1 MKMNG
6 LPLHSL
12 NNGCIMKFDVIII
25 GGSYAG
31 LSAALQL
38 GRARK
43 NILIVDVGERRNR
56 FASHS
61 HGFLGQ
67 DGKAPGA
74 IVAEARRQIE
84 RYPTIHWLEGRVTDA
99 DGSFGDFIVEIDGN
113 RRERA
118 DRLILA
124 MGVTDELPEIAGL
137 KERWGSAVFHCPY
150 CHGYELDQGKIG
162 VIAASPMAIHH
173 ALMLPD
179 WGETTFFTNGIFEP
193 DADQHALLVARD
205 VRVETTRITEIAGHA
220 DVVLAD
226 GRSVTLA
233 GLFTQP
239 KLRIAAGWI
248 EKLGCAM
255 EEGPMGSTIV
265 TDSMKQTTARG
276 IFACGD
282 VARPAGSV
290 ALAVGDGAMA
300 GAAAHRSI
308 LFPEM
313 R

>member
-1 MKMNG
+1 
-6 LPLHSL
+6 
-12 NNGCIMKFDVIII
+12 MKFDVIII

-43 NILIVDVGERRNR
+43 NVLVVDAGKRRNR

-67 DGKAPGA
+67 DGMAPGE

-84 RYPTIHWLEGRVTDA
+84 RYQTIEWAEGRVTDA
-99 DGSFGDFIVEIDGN
+99 EGSFGDFAVEIDGH
-113 RRERA
+113 RRESA
-118 DRLILA
+118 ARLILA
-124 MGVTDELPEIAGL
+124 MGVTDELPDITGL
-137 KERWGSAVFHCPY
+137 KERWGSSVFHCPY

-179 WGETTFFTNGIFEP
+179 WGETTFFTNGIFVP
-193 DADQHALLVARD
+193 DMDQDALLSARG
-205 VRVETTRITEIAGHA
+205 VRVEKDRIAEIAGHA
-220 DVVLAD
+220 DVVLSD
-226 GRSVTLA
+226 GRSIALA

-239 KLRIAAGWI
+239 KLRITSDWI
-248 EKLGCAM
+248 GKLGCSV
-255 EEGPMGSTIV
+255 EEGPMGSSIV
-265 TDSMKQTTARG
+265 IDAMKQTTARG
-276 IFACGD
+276 VFACGD
-282 VARPAGSV
+282 VARPAGTV

-308 LFPEM
+308 LFPE
-313 R
+313 

>member
-1 MKMNG
+1 
-6 LPLHSL
+6 
-12 NNGCIMKFDVIII
+12 MKFDVIII

-43 NILIVDVGERRNR
+43 NVLVVDAGKRRNR

-67 DGKAPGA
+67 DGKAPGE

-84 RYPTIHWLEGRVTDA
+84 RYQTIEWAEGRVTDA
-99 DGSFGDFIVEIDGN
+99 EGSFGDFVVEIDGR
-113 RRERA
+113 RRESA
-118 DRLILA
+118 ARLILA
-124 MGVTDELPEIAGL
+124 MGVTDELPDITGL
-137 KERWGSAVFHCPY
+137 KERWGSSVFHCPY
-150 CHGYELDQGKIG
+150 CHGYELDQGEIG

-179 WGETTFFTNGIFEP
+179 WGETTFFTNGIFVP
-193 DADQHALLVARD
+193 DEDQAALLSARG
-205 VRVETTRITEIAGHA
+205 VRVEKDRIAEIAGHA

-226 GRSVTLA
+226 GRSIALA

-239 KLRIAAGWI
+239 KLRITSDWI
-248 EKLGCAM
+248 GKLGCSV
-255 EEGPMGSTIV
+255 EEGPMGSSIV
-265 TDSMKQTTARG
+265 TDAMKQTTVRG

-308 LFPEM
+308 LFPE
-313 R
+313 

>member
-1 MKMNG
+1 
-6 LPLHSL
+6 
-12 NNGCIMKFDVIII
+12 MKFDVIVI

-43 NILIVDVGERRNR
+43 NVLVVDAGKRRNR

-67 DGKAPGA
+67 DGKAPGE

-84 RYPTIHWLEGRVTDA
+84 RYQTIAWAEGSVTGA
-99 DGSFGDFIVEIDGN
+99 EGSFGDFAIEIDGH
-113 RRERA
+113 RRENA
-118 DRLILA
+118 ARLILA
-124 MGVTDELPEIAGL
+124 MGVTDQLPDIAGL
-137 KERWGSAVFHCPY
+137 KERWGSSVFHCPY

-179 WGETTFFTNGIFEP
+179 WGETTFFTNGMFVP
-193 DADQHALLVARD
+193 DEDQAALLSARG
-205 VRVETTRITEIAGHA
+205 VRVEKDRIAEIAGHA

-226 GRSVTLA
+226 GRSIALA

-239 KLRIAAGWI
+239 KLRITSDWI
-248 EKLGCAM
+248 GKLGCSV
-255 EEGPMGSTIV
+255 EEGPMGWSIV
-265 TDSMKQTTARG
+265 TDAMKQTTVRG
-276 IFACGD
+276 VFACGD

-290 ALAVGDGAMA
+290 ALAVGDGAMT
-300 GAAAHRSI
+300 GAAAHQSI
-308 LFPEM
+308 LFPE
-313 R
+313 

>member
-1 MKMNG
+1 MK
-6 LPLHSL
+6 H
-12 NNGCIMKFDVIII
+12 DVIII

-43 NILIVDVGERRNR
+43 NILVVDAGERRNR

-67 DGKAPGA
+67 DGKAPGD
-74 IVAEARRQIE
+74 IIAEARRQIE
-84 RYPTIHWLEGRVTDA
+84 RYPTIHWAEGRVTNA
-99 DGSFGDFIVEIDGN
+99 EGSFDNFVIEIDGN

-118 DRLILA
+118 ARLILA
-124 MGVTDELPEIAGL
+124 TGVTDELPDIAGL

-150 CHGYELDQGKIG
+150 CHGYELDQRRIG
-162 VIAASPMAIHH
+162 VIAASPLAIHH

-179 WGETTFFTNGIFEP
+179 WGETTFFTNGIFVP
-193 DADQHALLVARD
+193 DAEQNALLSARG
-205 VRVETTRITEIAGHA
+205 VRVEKERIREIAGHA

-226 GRSVTLA
+226 GRSIALA

-239 KLRIAAGWI
+239 KLRIASDWI
-248 EKLGCAM
+248 EKLGCTV
-255 EEGPMGSTIV
+255 EEGPMGSSIV
-265 TDSMKQTTARG
+265 TDAMKQTTVCG

-290 ALAVGDGAMA
+290 ALSVGDGAMA
-300 GAAAHRSI
+300 GTAAHRSI
-308 LFPEM
+308 MFPE
-313 R
+313 

>member
-1 MKMNG
+1 
-6 LPLHSL
+6 
-12 NNGCIMKFDVIII
+12 MKFDVIII

-43 NILIVDVGERRNR
+43 NILVVDAGERRNR

-67 DGKAPGA
+67 DGKAPGE
-74 IVAEARRQIE
+74 IIAEARRQIE
-84 RYPTIHWLEGRVTDA
+84 RYPTIDWIEGRVTDA
-99 DGSFGDFIVEIDGN
+99 EGSFGDFVVEIDGK
-113 RRERA
+113 RRETA

-124 MGVTDELPEIAGL
+124 MGVTDELPAIVGL
-137 KERWGSAVFHCPY
+137 KDRWGSSVFHCPY
-150 CHGYELDQGKIG
+150 CHGYELNQEKIG
-162 VIAASPMAIHH
+162 VIAASPLAIHH

-179 WGETTFFTNGIFEP
+179 WGETTFFTNGVFEP
-193 DADQHALLVARD
+193 DGNQHSTLAARG
-205 VRVETTRITEIAGHA
+205 VRVETTGIREIAGPA
-220 DVVLAD
+220 DVVLTD
-226 GRSVTLA
+226 GRSIALA

-239 KLRIAAGWI
+239 ILRITSDWI
-248 EKLGCAM
+248 EKLGCKI

-265 TDSMKQTTARG
+265 TDPMKQTTVRG

-290 ALAVGDGAMA
+290 ALVVGDGAMA

-313 R
+313 H

>member
-1 MKMNG
+1 
-6 LPLHSL
+6 
-12 NNGCIMKFDVIII
+12 MKFDVIII

-43 NILIVDVGERRNR
+43 NILVVDAGERRNR

-67 DGKAPGA
+67 DGKAPGE
-74 IVAEARRQIE
+74 IIAEARRQIE
-84 RYPTIHWLEGRVTDA
+84 RYPTIDWAEGRVTDA
-99 DGSFGDFIVEIDGN
+99 DGSFGDFVVEIDGK
-113 RRERA
+113 RRETA

-124 MGVTDELPEIAGL
+124 MGVTDELPAIAGL
-137 KERWGSAVFHCPY
+137 KERWGSSVFHCPY
-150 CHGYELDQGKIG
+150 CHGYELNQETIG
-162 VIAASPMAIHH
+162 VIAASPLAIHH

-179 WGETTFFTNGIFEP
+179 WGETTFFTNGVFEP
-193 DADQHALLVARD
+193 DGDQYSMLAARG
-205 VRVETTRITEIAGHA
+205 VQVETTHIREIAGHA
-220 DVVLAD
+220 DVLLSD
-226 GRSVTLA
+226 GRSIALA
-233 GLFTQP
+233 GVFTQP
-239 KLRIAAGWI
+239 ILRITAEWI
-248 EKLGCAM
+248 EKLGCAV

-265 TDSMKQTTARG
+265 TDPMKQTTARG

-290 ALAVGDGAMA
+290 ALSVGDGAMA

-308 LFPEM
+308 LFPNIS
-313 R
+313 

>member
-1 MKMNG
+1 
-6 LPLHSL
+6 
-12 NNGCIMKFDVIII
+12 MKFDVIII

-43 NILIVDVGERRNR
+43 NVLVVDAGKRRNR
-56 FASHS
+56 FTSHS

-67 DGKAPGA
+67 DGMAPGE

-84 RYPTIHWLEGRVTDA
+84 RYQTIEWAEGRVTDA
-99 DGSFGDFIVEIDGN
+99 EGSFGDFAVEIDGH
-113 RRERA
+113 RRESA
-118 DRLILA
+118 ARLILA
-124 MGVTDELPEIAGL
+124 MGVTDELPDITGL
-137 KERWGSAVFHCPY
+137 KERWGSSVFHCPY

-179 WGETTFFTNGIFEP
+179 WGETTFFTNGIFVP
-193 DADQHALLVARD
+193 DMDQDALLSARG
-205 VRVETTRITEIAGHA
+205 VRVEKDRIAEIAGHA
-220 DVVLAD
+220 DVVLSD
-226 GRSVTLA
+226 GRSIALA

-239 KLRIAAGWI
+239 KLRITSDWI
-248 EKLGCAM
+248 GKLGCAV
-255 EEGPMGSTIV
+255 EEGPMGSSIV
-265 TDSMKQTTARG
+265 IDAMKQTTARG
-276 IFACGD
+276 VFACGD
-282 VARPAGSV
+282 VARPAGTV

-308 LFPEM
+308 LFPE
-313 R
+313 

>member
-1 MKMNG
+1 
-6 LPLHSL
+6 
-12 NNGCIMKFDVIII
+12 MKFDVIII

-43 NILIVDVGERRNR
+43 NILIVDTGERRNR

-67 DGKAPGA
+67 DGKAPGE
-74 IVAEARRQIE
+74 IIAEARQQIE
-84 RYPTIHWLEGRVTDA
+84 RYPTIHWVEGRVTDA
-99 DGSFGDFIVEIDGN
+99 KGSFGEFVVEIDGR
-113 RRERA
+113 RRETA
-118 DRLILA
+118 GRLILA

-137 KERWGSAVFHCPY
+137 RERWGSAVFHCPY

-179 WGETTFFTNGIFEP
+179 WGETTFFTNGIVEP
-193 DADQHALLVARD
+193 DADQHALLAARG
-205 VRVETTRITEIAGHA
+205 VRMEKTSIREIARHA

-226 GRSVTLA
+226 GRSIALA

-239 KLRIAAGWI
+239 KLRITVDWI
-248 EKLGCAM
+248 EKLGCAV

-265 TDSMKQTTARG
+265 TDR
-276 IFACGD
+276 
-282 VARPAGSV
+282 
-290 ALAVGDGAMA
+290 
-300 GAAAHRSI
+300 
-308 LFPEM
+308 
-313 R
+313 

>member
-1 MKMNG
+1 
-6 LPLHSL
+6 
-12 NNGCIMKFDVIII
+12 MKFDVIII

-43 NILIVDVGERRNR
+43 NVLVVDAGKRRNR

-67 DGKAPGA
+67 DGKAPGE

-84 RYPTIHWLEGRVTDA
+84 RYQTIEWAEGRVTDA
-99 DGSFGDFIVEIDGN
+99 EGSFGDFAVEIDGN
-113 RRERA
+113 RRESA
-118 DRLILA
+118 ARLILA
-124 MGVTDELPEIAGL
+124 MGVTDELPDITGL
-137 KERWGSAVFHCPY
+137 KERWGSSVFHCPY

-179 WGETTFFTNGIFEP
+179 WGETTFFTNGIFVP
-193 DADQHALLVARD
+193 DRDQDALLSARG
-205 VRVETTRITEIAGHA
+205 VRVEKDRIAEIAGHA
-220 DVVLAD
+220 DVVLSD
-226 GRSVTLA
+226 GRSIALA

-239 KLRIAAGWI
+239 KLRITSDWI
-248 EKLGCAM
+248 GKLGCAV
-255 EEGPMGSTIV
+255 EEGPMGSSIV
-265 TDSMKQTTARG
+265 IDAMKQTTALG
-276 IFACGD
+276 VFACGD
-282 VARPAGSV
+282 VARPAGTV

-308 LFPEM
+308 LFPE
-313 R
+313 

>member
-1 MKMNG
+1 
-6 LPLHSL
+6 
-12 NNGCIMKFDVIII
+12 MKFDVIII

-43 NILIVDVGERRNR
+43 NVLVVDAGKRRNR

-67 DGKAPGA
+67 DGKAPGE

-84 RYPTIHWLEGRVTDA
+84 RYKTIEWAEGSVTDVE
-99 DGSFGDFIVEIDGN
+99 GSSGDFVVEIDGR
-113 RRERA
+113 RRESA
-118 DRLILA
+118 ARLILA
-124 MGVTDELPEIAGL
+124 MGVTDELPDIAGL
-137 KERWGSAVFHCPY
+137 KERWGSSVFHCPY

-179 WGETTFFTNGIFEP
+179 WGETTFFTNGIFLP
-193 DADQHALLVARD
+193 DEDQAALLSARG
-205 VRVETTRITEIAGHA
+205 VRVEKDRIAEIAGHA

-226 GRSVTLA
+226 GRSIALA

-239 KLRIAAGWI
+239 KLRITSDWI
-248 EKLGCAM
+248 GKLGCSV
-255 EEGPMGSTIV
+255 EEGPMGSSII
-265 TDSMKQTTARG
+265 TDAMKQTTARG
-276 IFACGD
+276 VFACGD

-300 GAAAHRSI
+300 GAAAHRSV
-308 LFPEM
+308 LFPE
-313 R
+313 

>member
-1 MKMNG
+1 
-6 LPLHSL
+6 
-12 NNGCIMKFDVIII
+12 MKFDVIII

-43 NILIVDVGERRNR
+43 NVLVVDAGKRRNR

-67 DGKAPGA
+67 DGKAPGE

-84 RYPTIHWLEGRVTDA
+84 RYKTIEWAEGSVTDVE
-99 DGSFGDFIVEIDGN
+99 GSSGDFVVEIDGR
-113 RRERA
+113 RRESA
-118 DRLILA
+118 ARLILA
-124 MGVTDELPEIAGL
+124 MGVTDELPDIAGL
-137 KERWGSAVFHCPY
+137 KERWGSSVFHCPY

-179 WGETTFFTNGIFEP
+179 WGETTFFTNGIFVP
-193 DADQHALLVARD
+193 DEDQAALLPARG
-205 VRVETTRITEIAGHA
+205 VRVEKDRIAEIAGHA

-226 GRSVTLA
+226 GRSIALA

-239 KLRIAAGWI
+239 KLRITSDWI
-248 EKLGCAM
+248 GKLGCSV
-255 EEGPMGSTIV
+255 EEGPMGSSII
-265 TDSMKQTTARG
+265 TDAMKQTTARG
-276 IFACGD
+276 VFACGD

-308 LFPEM
+308 LFPE
-313 R
+313 

>member
-1 MKMNG
+1 
-6 LPLHSL
+6 
-12 NNGCIMKFDVIII
+12 MKFDVIII

-43 NILIVDVGERRNR
+43 NVLVVDAGKRRNR

-67 DGKAPGA
+67 DGKAPGE

-84 RYPTIHWLEGRVTDA
+84 RYQTIEWAEGRVTDA
-99 DGSFGDFIVEIDGN
+99 EGSFGDFAVEIDGHH
-113 RRERA
+113 RESA
-118 DRLILA
+118 ARLILA
-124 MGVTDELPEIAGL
+124 MGVTDELPDITGL
-137 KERWGSAVFHCPY
+137 KERWGSSVFHCPY

-179 WGETTFFTNGIFEP
+179 WGETTFFTNGTFVP
-193 DADQHALLVARD
+193 DMDQDALLSARG
-205 VRVETTRITEIAGHA
+205 VRVEKDRIAEIAGHA
-220 DVVLAD
+220 DVVLSD
-226 GRSVTLA
+226 GRSIALA

-239 KLRIAAGWI
+239 KLRITSDWI
-248 EKLGCAM
+248 GKLGCSV
-255 EEGPMGSTIV
+255 EEGPMGSSIV
-265 TDSMKQTTARG
+265 IDAMKQTTARG
-276 IFACGD
+276 VFACGD
-282 VARPAGSV
+282 VARPAGTV

-308 LFPEM
+308 LFPE
-313 R
+313 

>member
-1 MKMNG
+1 
-6 LPLHSL
+6 
-12 NNGCIMKFDVIII
+12 MKFDVIII

-43 NILIVDVGERRNR
+43 NVLVVDAGKRRNR

-67 DGKAPGA
+67 DGKAPGE

-84 RYPTIHWLEGRVTDA
+84 RYQTIEWAEGRVTDA
-99 DGSFGDFIVEIDGN
+99 EGSFGDFVVEIDGR
-113 RRERA
+113 RRESA
-118 DRLILA
+118 ARLILA
-124 MGVTDELPEIAGL
+124 MGVTDELPDITGL
-137 KERWGSAVFHCPY
+137 KERWGSSVFHCPY

-179 WGETTFFTNGIFEP
+179 WGETTFFTNGIFMP
-193 DADQHALLVARD
+193 DEDQAALLSARG
-205 VRVETTRITEIAGHA
+205 VRVEKDRIAEIAGHA

-226 GRSVTLA
+226 GRSIALA

-239 KLRIAAGWI
+239 KLRITSDWI
-248 EKLGCAM
+248 GKLGCSV
-255 EEGPMGSTIV
+255 EEGPMGASIV
-265 TDSMKQTTARG
+265 TDAMKQTTARG

-300 GAAAHRSI
+300 GAAAHRSV
-308 LFPEM
+308 LFLEI
-313 R
+313 

>member
-1 MKMNG
+1 
-6 LPLHSL
+6 
-12 NNGCIMKFDVIII
+12 MKFDVIII

-43 NILIVDVGERRNR
+43 NVLVVDAGKRRNR

-67 DGKAPGA
+67 DGKAPGE

-84 RYPTIHWLEGRVTDA
+84 RYQTIEWAEGRVTDA
-99 DGSFGDFIVEIDGN
+99 EGSFGDFVVEIDGR
-113 RRERA
+113 RRESA
-118 DRLILA
+118 TRLILA
-124 MGVTDELPEIAGL
+124 MGVTDELPGITGL
-137 KERWGSAVFHCPY
+137 KERWGSSIFHCPY

-179 WGETTFFTNGIFEP
+179 WGETTFFTNGIFAP
-193 DADQHALLVARD
+193 DEDQAALLSARG
-205 VRVETTRITEIAGHA
+205 VRVEKDRIAEIAGHA
-220 DVVLAD
+220 DVVLSD
-226 GRSVTLA
+226 GRSIALA

-239 KLRIAAGWI
+239 KLRITSDWI
-248 EKLGCAM
+248 GKLGCSV
-255 EEGPMGSTIV
+255 EEGPMGSSIV
-265 TDSMKQTTARG
+265 TDAMKQTTVRG
-276 IFACGD
+276 VFACGD

-308 LFPEM
+308 LFPE
-313 R
+313 

>member
-1 MKMNG
+1 
-6 LPLHSL
+6 
-12 NNGCIMKFDVIII
+12 MKFDVIII

-43 NILIVDVGERRNR
+43 NILVVDAGERRNR

-67 DGKAPGA
+67 DGKAPGE
-74 IVAEARRQIE
+74 IITEARRQIE
-84 RYPTIHWLEGRVTDA
+84 RYPTIDWAEGRVTDA
-99 DGSFGDFIVEIDGN
+99 EGSFGDFVIEIDGG
-113 RRERA
+113 RRETA

-124 MGVTDELPEIAGL
+124 MGVADELPAIAGL
-137 KERWGSAVFHCPY
+137 KERWGSSVFHCPY
-150 CHGYELDQGKIG
+150 CHGYELNQGKIG
-162 VIAASPMAIHH
+162 VIAASPLAIHH

-179 WGETTFFTNGIFEP
+179 WGETTFFTNGVFEP
-193 DADQHALLVARD
+193 DADQNALLSKRG
-205 VRVETTRITEIAGHA
+205 VRVETTRIREITGHA

-226 GRSVTLA
+226 GRSIALA

-239 KLRIAAGWI
+239 KLRIASNWL
-248 EKLGCAM
+248 EKLGCAV
-255 EEGPMGSTIV
+255 EEGPMGSSIV
-265 TDSMKQTTARG
+265 TDPMKQTTAPG

-290 ALAVGDGAMA
+290 ALSVGDGAMA

-308 LFPEM
+308 LFPE
-313 R
+313 

>member
-1 MKMNG
+1 
-6 LPLHSL
+6 
-12 NNGCIMKFDVIII
+12 MKFDVIII

-43 NILIVDVGERRNR
+43 NILVVDAGERRNR

-67 DGKAPGA
+67 DGKAPGE
-74 IVAEARRQIE
+74 IITEARRQIE
-84 RYPTIHWLEGRVTDA
+84 RYPTIDWAEGRVTDA
-99 DGSFGDFIVEIDGN
+99 EGSFGDFVIEIDGG
-113 RRERA
+113 RRETA

-124 MGVTDELPEIAGL
+124 MGVADELPALAGL
-137 KERWGSAVFHCPY
+137 KERWGSSVFHCPY
-150 CHGYELDQGKIG
+150 CHGYELNQGKIG
-162 VIAASPMAIHH
+162 VIAASPLAIHH

-179 WGETTFFTNGIFEP
+179 WGETTFFTNGVFEP
-193 DADQHALLVARD
+193 DADQNALLSKRG
-205 VRVETTRITEIAGHA
+205 VRVETTRIREITGHA

-226 GRSVTLA
+226 GRSIALA

-239 KLRIAAGWI
+239 KLRIASNWL
-248 EKLGCAM
+248 EKLGCAV
-255 EEGPMGSTIV
+255 EEGPMGSSIV
-265 TDSMKQTTARG
+265 TDPMKQTTAPG

-308 LFPEM
+308 LFPE
-313 R
+313 

>member
-1 MKMNG
+1 
-6 LPLHSL
+6 
-12 NNGCIMKFDVIII
+12 MKFDVIII

-43 NILIVDVGERRNR
+43 NVLVVDAGKRRNR
-56 FASHS
+56 FTSHS

-67 DGKAPGA
+67 DGMAPGE

-84 RYPTIHWLEGRVTDA
+84 RYQTIEWAEGRVTDA
-99 DGSFGDFIVEIDGN
+99 EGSFGDFAVEIDGH
-113 RRERA
+113 RRESA
-118 DRLILA
+118 ARLILA
-124 MGVTDELPEIAGL
+124 MGVTDELPDITGL
-137 KERWGSAVFHCPY
+137 KERWGSSVFHCPY

-179 WGETTFFTNGIFEP
+179 WGETTFFTNGIFVP
-193 DADQHALLVARD
+193 DMDQDALLSARG
-205 VRVETTRITEIAGHA
+205 VRVEKDRIAEIAGHA
-220 DVVLAD
+220 DVVLSD
-226 GRSVTLA
+226 GRSIALA

-239 KLRIAAGWI
+239 KLRITSDWI
-248 EKLGCAM
+248 GKLGCSV
-255 EEGPMGSTIV
+255 EEGPMGSSIV
-265 TDSMKQTTARG
+265 IDAMKQTTARG
-276 IFACGD
+276 VFACGD
-282 VARPAGSV
+282 VARPAGTV

-308 LFPEM
+308 LFPE
-313 R
+313 

>member
-1 MKMNG
+1 
-6 LPLHSL
+6 
-12 NNGCIMKFDVIII
+12 MKFDVIII

-43 NILIVDVGERRNR
+43 NVLVVDAGKRRNR

-67 DGKAPGA
+67 DGKAPGE

-84 RYPTIHWLEGRVTDA
+84 RYKTIEWAEGSVTDVE
-99 DGSFGDFIVEIDGN
+99 GSSGDFVVEIDGR
-113 RRERA
+113 RRESA
-118 DRLILA
+118 ARLILA
-124 MGVTDELPEIAGL
+124 MGVTDELPDIAGL
-137 KERWGSAVFHCPY
+137 KERWGSSVFHCPY

-179 WGETTFFTNGIFEP
+179 WGETTFFTNVIFVP
-193 DADQHALLVARD
+193 DEDQAALLSARG
-205 VRVETTRITEIAGHA
+205 VRVEKDRIAEIAGHA

-226 GRSVTLA
+226 GRSIALA

-239 KLRIAAGWI
+239 KLRITSDWI
-248 EKLGCAM
+248 GKLGCSV
-255 EEGPMGSTIV
+255 EEGPMGSSII
-265 TDSMKQTTARG
+265 TDAMKQTTARG
-276 IFACGD
+276 VFACGD

-300 GAAAHRSI
+300 GAAAHRSV
-308 LFPEM
+308 LFPE
-313 R
+313 

>member
-1 MKMNG
+1 
-6 LPLHSL
+6 
-12 NNGCIMKFDVIII
+12 MKFDVIII

-43 NILIVDVGERRNR
+43 NVLVVDAGKRRNR

-67 DGKAPGA
+67 DGKAPGE

-84 RYPTIHWLEGRVTDA
+84 RYQTIAWAEGSVTGA
-99 DGSFGDFIVEIDGN
+99 RGAFGDFAIEIDGR
-113 RRERA
+113 RRESA
-118 DRLILA
+118 TRLILA
-124 MGVTDELPEIAGL
+124 MGVTDQLPDITGL
-137 KERWGSAVFHCPY
+137 KERWGSSVFHCPY

-179 WGETTFFTNGIFEP
+179 WGETTFFTNGIFMP
-193 DADQHALLVARD
+193 DEDQAALLSARG
-205 VRVETTRITEIAGHA
+205 VRVEKDRIAEIAGHA
-220 DVVLAD
+220 DVVLSD
-226 GRSVTLA
+226 GRSIALA

-239 KLRIAAGWI
+239 KLRITSDWI
-248 EKLGCAM
+248 GKLGCSV
-255 EEGPMGSTIV
+255 EEGPMGASIV
-265 TDSMKQTTARG
+265 TDAMKQTTVRG

-308 LFPEM
+308 LFPE
-313 R
+313 

>member
-1 MKMNG
+1 
-6 LPLHSL
+6 
-12 NNGCIMKFDVIII
+12 MKFDVIII

-43 NILIVDVGERRNR
+43 NVLVVDAGKRRNR

-67 DGKAPGA
+67 DGKAPGE

-84 RYPTIHWLEGRVTDA
+84 RYQTIAWAEGSVTGA
-99 DGSFGDFIVEIDGN
+99 EGSFGDFAVEIDGH
-113 RRERA
+113 RRESA
-118 DRLILA
+118 ARLILA
-124 MGVTDELPEIAGL
+124 MGVTDQLPDIAGL
-137 KERWGSAVFHCPY
+137 KERWGSSVFHCPY

-179 WGETTFFTNGIFEP
+179 WGETTFFTNGIFVP
-193 DADQHALLVARD
+193 DEDQAALLSARG
-205 VRVETTRITEIAGHA
+205 VRVEKDPIAEIAGHA

-226 GRSVTLA
+226 GRGIALA

-239 KLRIAAGWI
+239 KLRITSDWI
-248 EKLGCAM
+248 GKLGCSV
-255 EEGPMGSTIV
+255 EEGPMGSSIV
-265 TDSMKQTTARG
+265 TDAMKQTTVRG
-276 IFACGD
+276 VFACGD
-282 VARPAGSV
+282 VARPAGSI

-308 LFPEM
+308 LFPE
-313 R
+313 

>member
-1 MKMNG
+1 
-6 LPLHSL
+6 
-12 NNGCIMKFDVIII
+12 MKFDVIII

-43 NILIVDVGERRNR
+43 NVLVVDAGKRRNR
-56 FASHS
+56 FTSHS

-67 DGKAPGA
+67 DGKAPSE

-84 RYPTIHWLEGRVTDA
+84 RYQTIEWAEGRVTDA
-99 DGSFGDFIVEIDGN
+99 EGSFGDFAVEIDGH
-113 RRERA
+113 RRESA
-118 DRLILA
+118 ARLILA
-124 MGVTDELPEIAGL
+124 MGVTDELPDITGL
-137 KERWGSAVFHCPY
+137 KERWGSSVFHCPY

-179 WGETTFFTNGIFEP
+179 WGETTFFTNGIFVP
-193 DADQHALLVARD
+193 DMDQDALLSARG
-205 VRVETTRITEIAGHA
+205 VRVEKDRIAEIAGHA
-220 DVVLAD
+220 DVVLSD
-226 GRSVTLA
+226 GRSIALA

-239 KLRIAAGWI
+239 KLRITSDWI
-248 EKLGCAM
+248 GKLGCSV
-255 EEGPMGSTIV
+255 EEGPMGSSIV
-265 TDSMKQTTARG
+265 IDAMKQTTARG
-276 IFACGD
+276 VFACGD
-282 VARPAGSV
+282 VARPAGTV

-308 LFPEM
+308 LFPE
-313 R
+313 

>member
-1 MKMNG
+1 
-6 LPLHSL
+6 
-12 NNGCIMKFDVIII
+12 MKFDVIII

-43 NILIVDVGERRNR
+43 NVLVVDAGKRRNR
-56 FASHS
+56 FTSHS

-67 DGKAPGA
+67 DGMAPGE

-84 RYPTIHWLEGRVTDA
+84 RYQTIEWAEGRVTDA
-99 DGSFGDFIVEIDGN
+99 EGSFGDFAVEIDGH
-113 RRERA
+113 RRESA
-118 DRLILA
+118 ARLILA
-124 MGVTDELPEIAGL
+124 MGVTDELPDITGL
-137 KERWGSAVFHCPY
+137 KERWGSSVFHCPY

-179 WGETTFFTNGIFEP
+179 WGETTFFTNGIFVP
-193 DADQHALLVARD
+193 DRDQDALLSARG
-205 VRVETTRITEIAGHA
+205 VRVEKDRIAEIAGHA
-220 DVVLAD
+220 DVVLSD
-226 GRSVTLA
+226 GRSIALA

-239 KLRIAAGWI
+239 KLRITSDWI
-248 EKLGCAM
+248 GKLGCSV
-255 EEGPMGSTIV
+255 EEGPMGSSIV
-265 TDSMKQTTARG
+265 IDAMKQTTARG
-276 IFACGD
+276 VFACGD
-282 VARPAGSV
+282 VARPAGTV

-308 LFPEM
+308 LFPE
-313 R
+313 

>member
-1 MKMNG
+1 
-6 LPLHSL
+6 
-12 NNGCIMKFDVIII
+12 MKFDVIII

-43 NILIVDVGERRNR
+43 NILVVDAGERRNR

-67 DGKAPGA
+67 DGKAPGE
-74 IVAEARRQIE
+74 IITEARRQIE
-84 RYPTIHWLEGRVTDA
+84 RYPTIDWAEGRVTDA
-99 DGSFGDFIVEIDGN
+99 EGSFGDFVIEIDGG
-113 RRERA
+113 RRETA

-124 MGVTDELPEIAGL
+124 MGVADELPALAGL
-137 KERWGSAVFHCPY
+137 KERWGSSVFHCPY
-150 CHGYELDQGKIG
+150 CHGYELNQGKIG
-162 VIAASPMAIHH
+162 VIAASPLAIHH

-179 WGETTFFTNGIFEP
+179 WGETTFFTNGVFEP
-193 DADQHALLVARD
+193 DADQNALLSKRG
-205 VRVETTRITEIAGHA
+205 VRVETTRIREITGHA

-226 GRSVTLA
+226 GRSIALA

-239 KLRIAAGWI
+239 KLRIASNWL
-248 EKLGCAM
+248 EKLGCAV
-255 EEGPMGSTIV
+255 EEGPVGSSIV
-265 TDSMKQTTARG
+265 TDPMKQTTAPG

-308 LFPEM
+308 LFPE
-313 R
+313 

>member
-1 MKMNG
+1 
-6 LPLHSL
+6 
-12 NNGCIMKFDVIII
+12 MKFDVIII

-43 NILIVDVGERRNR
+43 NVLVVDAGKRRNR

-67 DGKAPGA
+67 DGKAPGE

-84 RYPTIHWLEGRVTDA
+84 RYQTIAWAEGSVIGA
-99 DGSFGDFIVEIDGN
+99 EGSFGDFAVEIDGH
-113 RRERA
+113 RRESA
-118 DRLILA
+118 ARLILA
-124 MGVTDELPEIAGL
+124 MGVTDQLPDIAGL
-137 KERWGSAVFHCPY
+137 KERWGSSVFHCPY

-179 WGETTFFTNGIFEP
+179 WGETTFFTNGIFVP
-193 DADQHALLVARD
+193 DEDQAALLSARG
-205 VRVETTRITEIAGHA
+205 VRVEKDRIAEITGHA

-226 GRSVTLA
+226 GRSIALA

-239 KLRIAAGWI
+239 KLRITSDWI
-248 EKLGCAM
+248 GKLGCSV
-255 EEGPMGSTIV
+255 EEGPMGSSIV
-265 TDSMKQTTARG
+265 TDAMKQTTARG
-276 IFACGD
+276 VFACGD

-308 LFPEM
+308 LFPE
-313 R
+313 

>member
-1 MKMNG
+1 
-6 LPLHSL
+6 
-12 NNGCIMKFDVIII
+12 MKFDVIII

-43 NILIVDVGERRNR
+43 SILIIDAGERRNR

-67 DGKAPGA
+67 DGRAPGE
-74 IVAEARRQIE
+74 IVAEARQQLE
-84 RYPTIHWLEGRVTDA
+84 RYKTIQWAEGRVTDA
-99 DGSFGDFIVEIDGN
+99 GGSFGDFVVMIDGN
-113 RRERA
+113 RQEKA

-124 MGVTDELPEIAGL
+124 MGVTDELPDIPGL
-137 KERWGSAVFHCPY
+137 KERWGSSVFHCPY
-150 CHGYELDQGKIG
+150 CHGYELDRGKIG

-179 WGETTFFTNGIFEP
+179 WGETTFFTNGMFEP
-193 DADQHALLVARD
+193 DADQHALLAARGVHLEA
-205 VRVETTRITEIAGHA
+205 VRIREIAGHA
-220 DVVLAD
+220 DVVLTD
-226 GRSVTLA
+226 GRSMALA

-239 KLRIAAGWI
+239 TLRISANWI
-248 EKLGCAM
+248 EKLGCKID
-255 EEGPMGSTIV
+255 EGPMGSTIV
-265 TDSMKQTTARG
+265 TDPMKQTTVRG
-276 IFACGD
+276 VFACGD
-282 VARPAGSV
+282 VARAAGSV
-290 ALAVGDGAMA
+290 ALSVGDGAMA

-313 R
+313 S

>member
-1 MKMNG
+1 
-6 LPLHSL
+6 
-12 NNGCIMKFDVIII
+12 MKFDVIII

-43 NILIVDVGERRNR
+43 NILVVDAGERRNR

-67 DGKAPGA
+67 DGKAPGE
-74 IVAEARRQIE
+74 IITEARRQIE
-84 RYPTIHWLEGRVTDA
+84 RYPTIDWAEGRVTDA
-99 DGSFGDFIVEIDGN
+99 EGSFGDFVIEIDGG
-113 RRERA
+113 RRETA

-124 MGVTDELPEIAGL
+124 MGVADELPAIAGL
-137 KERWGSAVFHCPY
+137 KERWGSSVFHCPY
-150 CHGYELDQGKIG
+150 CHGYELNQGKIG
-162 VIAASPMAIHH
+162 VIAASPLAIHH

-179 WGETTFFTNGIFEP
+179 WGETTFFTNGVFEP
-193 DADQHALLVARD
+193 DADQNALLSKRG
-205 VRVETTRITEIAGHA
+205 VRVETTRIREITGHA

-226 GRSVTLA
+226 GRSIALA

-239 KLRIAAGWI
+239 KLRIASNWL
-248 EKLGCAM
+248 EKLGCAV
-255 EEGPMGSTIV
+255 EEGPMGSSIV
-265 TDSMKQTTARG
+265 TDPMKQTTAPG

-290 ALAVGDGAMA
+290 ALSVGDGAMA

-308 LFPEM
+308 FTG
-313 R
+313 